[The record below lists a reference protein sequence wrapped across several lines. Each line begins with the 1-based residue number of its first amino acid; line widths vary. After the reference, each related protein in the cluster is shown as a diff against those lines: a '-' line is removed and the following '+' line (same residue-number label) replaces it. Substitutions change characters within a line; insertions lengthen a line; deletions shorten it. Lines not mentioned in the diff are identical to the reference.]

1 METDSFKNCSGFTD
15 DQIMAVA
22 LVRGVT
28 AGVCGAI
35 LLLVLVVLLILAI
48 RPKSR
53 DRMSGSVDKRLT
65 IWLTAVTVLAELFLA
80 LSLVYYFNPS
90 NVAFCQADGFLTQ
103 YFGSVQ
109 LLFTL
114 WISLTLF
121 FEVCKASCALKLECM
136 DKTCCG
142 CKIKIPFE
150 VGLYFAMFIVP
161 AIMAIPFTTD
171 SYGPIG
177 PWCWIRSS
185 KENCNEHTAGRTAQ
199 IVLWNVPFGLVAL
212 LTIALIITALCLLC
226 CLFKKCKPKLG
237 VINSIVILTFLFITL
252 AMCIL
257 EVATCDV
264 SIDHYDY
271 GTWVV
276 FTVSAPLGQ
285 LAIPLALLVAVHLP
299 LSCKDRKC
307 STCKGCRKG
316 NRKRFPS
323 EIPTTPKSDRCS
335 QDSETR
341 FVPEHEPTD
350 IACHTAWQSP
360 HSDQIE
366 EERGESIALMDE
378 HEK

>member
-1 METDSFKNCSGFTD
+1 METDTFKNCSGFTD
-15 DQIMAVA
+15 EQITAVA
-22 LVRGVT
+22 LVRGIT

-35 LLLVLVVLLILAI
+35 LLLVLVVLVILAI

-53 DRMSGSVDKRLT
+53 NRVCGSVDKRLT

-90 NVAFCQADGFLTQ
+90 NVAFCKADGFLTQ

-109 LLFTL
+109 LLFTV
-114 WISLTLF
+114 WISVTLF
-121 FEVCKASCALKLECM
+121 FKVCEAMCGLKAKCM
-136 DKTCCG
+136 DKMCCG
-142 CKIKIPFE
+142 CNIKIPLE
-150 VGLYFAMFIVP
+150 VGVYITMFIIP
-161 AIMAIPFTTD
+161 AITAIPFTTD
-171 SYGPIG
+171 LYGPIG

-185 KENCNEHTAGRTAQ
+185 KENCDEHTAGRMAQ
-199 IVLWNVPFGLVAL
+199 IVLWNAPFGFVAL
-212 LTIALIITALCLLC
+212 LTLMLVIAALCLLC
-226 CLFKKCKPKLG
+226 CSFKKSKLKL
-237 VINSIVILTFLFITL
+237 NSIVILVFLVITF

-264 SIDHYDY
+264 SLEHYDY

-307 STCKGCRKG
+307 CTHKHHHKDNSRK
-316 NRKRFPS
+316 PS
-323 EIPTTPKSDRCS
+323 IEIPTSPNSDGQS
-335 QDSETR
+335 QPSDTV

-350 IACHTAWQSP
+350 IDYCTTWQSP
-360 HSDQIE
+360 HSDRTE
-366 EERGESIALMDE
+366 KERRERTALLDDY
-378 HEK
+378 EK